1 MASTQQHIPIQEIT
15 DNLAILKDGSYV
27 VILETSAVN
36 FDLLSDNEQLA
47 IISSFAGL
55 LNSLSFSI
63 QIVIRSKQL
72 DISSYVK
79 LLNQAQSQQANPLLK
94 QMMARYRVFI
104 ETIIRENEVLDKQFY
119 VVISVSSLELGMGT
133 DHKARLQKAKTIL
146 EPRTDHIIR
155 QLGRIGLRA
164 SQLDNE
170 RLVKLFYD
178 IYNEQYSEAAT
189 EKVADQAPAATQE
202 TMSTQPQVQ
211 VPIPNQ
217 QINPPYPQ
225 QPITPSGQPPVVNP
239 QFAPQ
244 RPQPYIQR
252 PSSNN
257 PFVVEELPDDY
268 GVAT

>member
-1 MASTQQHIPIQEIT
+1 MASTQQHIPVQEIT

-119 VVISVSSLELGMGT
+119 VVISVSSLELGVGT

-189 EKVADQAPAATQE
+189 EKTE

-225 QPITPSGQPPVVNP
+225 QPITPSGQPSVVNP